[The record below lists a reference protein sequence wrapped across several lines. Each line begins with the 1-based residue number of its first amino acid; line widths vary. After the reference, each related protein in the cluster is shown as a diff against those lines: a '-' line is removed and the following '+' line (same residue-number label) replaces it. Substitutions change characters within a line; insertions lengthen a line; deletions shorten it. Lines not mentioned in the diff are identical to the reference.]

1 MCTFKIHLLK
11 FYFTL
16 FFKKTEHHCT
26 PGIYYVD
33 QGGLEL
39 KELCTSTPGYS
50 CYFSLCVGW
59 GGGGVG
65 RVLGVGVQVSAGSW
79 SPQSR
84 SNKCL

>member
-59 GGGGVG
+59 GGGEGPG
-65 RVLGVGVQVSAGSW
+65 CGCTGECRFMVSTE
-79 SPQSR
+79 QE
-84 SNKCL
+84 